1 MSKASGP
8 RIAIRYCT
16 QCHWLLRAAWMA
28 QELLSTFGTDLGEV
42 SLQPGTGGVF
52 VITYDGEVIWE
63 RKTDGGFP
71 DVKQLKQRVRD
82 HLDPDRDLGHLDR
95 LPIDQGV
102 DSSRRWAMVD
112 YRIFT
117 ASPLAP
123 YAAKAKTL
131 LMCAKAPNSCCI
143 QLLSLMFLTEREN
156 WSHTTSHISHN

>member
-1 MSKASGP
+1 MTKGSGP
-8 RIAIRYCT
+8 RIAILYCT

-52 VITYDGEVIWE
+52 VITYNGEVIWE

-95 LPIDQGV
+95 LSDDQS
-102 DSSRRWAMVD
+102 DL
-112 YRIFT
+112 
-117 ASPLAP
+117 PP
-123 YAAKAKTL
+123 
-131 LMCAKAPNSCCI
+131 
-143 QLLSLMFLTEREN
+143 
-156 WSHTTSHISHN
+156 